1 MMPGRTGAG
10 KGWGASVRVCA
21 RVRVLACVGVCF
33 EVTVEDGG
41 GRRRLWGRLIQN
53 RRFQTAIS
61 CECICRRISA

>member
-21 RVRVLACVGVCF
+21 RVRARVRGCVFRG
-33 EVTVEDGG
+33 GG
-41 GRRRLWGRLIQN
+41 GRRRWKTAVMGRLIQN